1 MDTLQGSRRWWV
13 AGFVVVVGALGVV
26 AVLVG
31 WQLLDGQGWRLAR
44 ADAASLSRVVAEHVA
59 EHGELPRVTVT
70 QVEGVGGEILRGEE
84 ILVESRRVSRADP
97 SRRFEVFVLGTP
109 DHWCVEV
116 GSFAAQV
123 AFRGTSPGWVSAEG
137 EGERA
142 GRVVNGRC
150 ATGLVLHLTAVDR
163 ADPVPPGNL
172 IDVASAREGTC
183 LWIPSVGGHDI
194 SETLDVTGRAEVVA
208 CDDAHLGEVYHAGEL
223 TDPSYDAARTS
234 AGRACSVAFPRF
246 VGVPENLSAFTSE
259 AVIVSESRWQAGE
272 RTFSCVLFLGGQDH
286 QLRGSAANSW
296 R

>member
-1 MDTLQGSRRWWV
+1 MDTLRGSQRWWV
-13 AGFVVVVGALGVV
+13 AGFVVVIGALGVM

-44 ADAASLSRVVAEHVA
+44 ADAATLSRVVAEHVD

-70 QVEGVGGEILRGEE
+70 QVEGVGGEILWGDAF
-84 ILVESRRVSRADP
+84 LVESRRVSRADS
-97 SRRFEVFVLGTP
+97 SRRFEVIVLGTP

-137 EGERA
+137 AA
-142 GRVVNGRC
+142 GHARRVVNGRC
-150 ATGLVLHLTAVDR
+150 DADLLLHLTPVDR
-163 ADPVPPGNL
+163 ADPAPPGSV

-183 LWIPSVGGHDI
+183 LWVPSAGGHDI
-194 SETLDVTGRAEVVA
+194 SDTLNETGHAEVVA
-208 CDDAHLGEVYHAGEL
+208 CDAAHLGEVYHAGEL
-223 TDPSYDAARTS
+223 TDPSYPTARTS
-234 AGRACSVAFPRF
+234 AGEACATAFPLF

-259 AVIVSESRWQAGE
+259 AVVVSEPRWQAGE
-272 RTFSCVLFLGGQDH
+272 RTFSCVLFLDWRDH
-286 QLRGSAANSW
+286 QLLGSAENSW